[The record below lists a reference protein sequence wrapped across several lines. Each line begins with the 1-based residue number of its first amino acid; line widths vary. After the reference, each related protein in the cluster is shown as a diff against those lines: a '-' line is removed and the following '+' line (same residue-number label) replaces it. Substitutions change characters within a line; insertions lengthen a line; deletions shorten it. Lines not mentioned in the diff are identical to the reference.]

1 MQESLAIRCN
11 LTSSS
16 SFPSF
21 GDRETTVEP
30 LVTQSVSLPS
40 CLSAFGLSV
49 SDIDTPNISTVGY
62 TSYWNSTSGLDTF
75 DSPSSGMISTPS
87 ASPRQN
93 NTHEEDLSYK
103 QSATEQKYK
112 DTTTVLQR
120 QIIGLQIDSDSNRSQ
135 SRCSSQAAPERAQSP
150 IFTSYSPSHSPAF
163 KKNVD
168 GQVKALPSESLLFKE
183 YSEQLLKERR
193 GSSIGSSFDSSEA
206 NYKIDHYRTIL
217 KDVANQLVIASRLLS
232 DQATSL
238 YTRTSTESQLHE
250 AASIAATACAVA
262 TEAIKSPLKRA
273 PGYVGGPTCAMIANK
288 CPDIIVTIVDINP
301 ARIAAWNCLPNPET
315 GRLDDLPVYEPG
327 LADIIQRCRGSNLFF
342 STNVDE
348 AIRDSDLIFVSVN
361 TPTKTS
367 GVGAGY
373 AADLHYVEASTRK
386 IAEVATT
393 SKIIV
398 EKSTVPCRTAA
409 SMRQVLESNARPGL
423 HFDILSNPEFLA
435 EGTAISDLQNPDRV
449 LIGSLPTDQGKI
461 AAKKLSDIYAR
472 WVDREKIYTTGLW
485 SSELSKLAANAL
497 LAQRISSINAM
508 ASICEATGAD
518 VTEVAYACGLD
529 KRIGS
534 QFLRASVGFG
544 GSCFQKD
551 ILNLVYLSE
560 SLGLQEVADYWKQV
574 IQLNEYSKS
583 RFAKKILSSM
593 FNTITHKKI
602 AVLGFAFK
610 KDTGDT
616 RETPAATICKLLRQE
631 NAFLTIYD
639 PKISSQ
645 QIFLDLTEPGLT
657 NENEALKKQVSVA
670 SSATEACEGAEAV
683 VITTDWD
690 EFKVIDWSKIYA
702 SMKKPAFLFDG
713 RNVVDSRK
721 LRKLGFRVHTVG
733 QGPEIVD
740 PVWA

>member
-1 MQESLAIRCN
+1 MFHDNTLALSPKSLPQDIQDDKSSMDSISQFAENTFSLEENLSPEYIQLLDVFPEQFLSQPIEVVEQSISQYNDVKDLRAYSIPRIESQTILTQCWRPCSGEISIGEHLDCIQFPVSYRDLVYRWIALGRPNLLNFRVPISIRSTINYGIEGSLSSTQTKYTSEVSDLQQLCERQESSIIDSIKTYFKTGQLQSSISFIEFASHLEIYSALHAELTCLESSYLENTSMQRWLYEKNWRDMLKAFEIDRTICKARYSHQCFWKLLWGEVYDWSTRKIKEEFNIFKVQFSSIRSAQVSLAMQESLAIRCN

-273 PGYVGGPTCAMIANK
+273 RLTDSN
-288 CPDIIVTIVDINP
+288 DI
-301 ARIAAWNCLPNPET
+301 R
-315 GRLDDLPVYEPG
+315 RPVRPRS
-327 LADIIQRCRGSNLFF
+327 Q
-342 STNVDE
+342 
-348 AIRDSDLIFVSVN
+348 
-361 TPTKTS
+361 
-367 GVGAGY
+367 
-373 AADLHYVEASTRK
+373 
-386 IAEVATT
+386 TT
-393 SKIIV
+393 
-398 EKSTVPCRTAA
+398 
-409 SMRQVLESNARPGL
+409 L
-423 HFDILSNPEFLA
+423 
-435 EGTAISDLQNPDRV
+435 
-449 LIGSLPTDQGKI
+449 
-461 AAKKLSDIYAR
+461 
-472 WVDREKIYTTGLW
+472 
-485 SSELSKLAANAL
+485 
-497 LAQRISSINAM
+497 
-508 ASICEATGAD
+508 
-518 VTEVAYACGLD
+518 
-529 KRIGS
+529 
-534 QFLRASVGFG
+534 
-544 GSCFQKD
+544 
-551 ILNLVYLSE
+551 
-560 SLGLQEVADYWKQV
+560 
-574 IQLNEYSKS
+574 
-583 RFAKKILSSM
+583 
-593 FNTITHKKI
+593 
-602 AVLGFAFK
+602 
-610 KDTGDT
+610 
-616 RETPAATICKLLRQE
+616 
-631 NAFLTIYD
+631 
-639 PKISSQ
+639 
-645 QIFLDLTEPGLT
+645 
-657 NENEALKKQVSVA
+657 
-670 SSATEACEGAEAV
+670 
-683 VITTDWD
+683 
-690 EFKVIDWSKIYA
+690 
-702 SMKKPAFLFDG
+702 
-713 RNVVDSRK
+713 
-721 LRKLGFRVHTVG
+721 
-733 QGPEIVD
+733 
-740 PVWA
+740 